1 VANTDGAHL
10 AAMLEARTVAVV
22 GASERTDS
30 FGLKLTTEVLR
41 SPSAPTVHLV
51 HPRRRDVLGHR
62 CVPSLADV
70 PEPVDLVL
78 LGVPDAVVPDQ
89 LAIASSRGDAGAV
102 VFGTAAGQTAE
113 VVAAAGDMALCG
125 AGCMGFVNLARGV
138 RAIGYI
144 ERYPLPAGPIAMV
157 THSGSVF
164 SAMLRT
170 HRRLEFALAVSSG
183 QELVT
188 TTADY
193 LDYALT
199 LEDTRVI
206 ALVLETL
213 REVPRLRDSLMSAAD
228 RDIPVVA
235 LTVGGSPTGRAL
247 VDAHSGAIAGDDAAW
262 EALFAAYGVHRV
274 ADLDELADSLEAFAI
289 GRRVRRAG
297 TPLGVAT
304 LHDSGA
310 ERALVADIADRLD
323 VPFAPLTATT
333 TATLTKWLGPGLS
346 ATNPLD
352 VWSTAGDTETLV
364 ANCLDA
370 MAADDGV
377 GVVAMAVDLV
387 PEYDGD
393 DSYPLAVASLLDR
406 TDKPV
411 VVLTNVSSAVDQEAA
426 GRLRD
431 LGVPVFEGTRSGLR
445 AIGQLLAQAEPRR
458 RPDPQPVDQARR
470 ARWMR
475 RLGAERDFDPIEL
488 VADFGIA
495 VATAHGVDSAD
506 AAVAAADRLGYPVV
520 LKTAA
525 DGIRHK
531 TDVDGVRL
539 GLTDADAV
547 RAAYEEIADRLGP
560 TLVVQRHIDSG
571 VELALGIVR
580 DPLLGPLVVAAAGG
594 TLVELLDQRVVA
606 LPPIDTE
613 AASEMLARLPVL
625 RLLSG
630 YRGRPPADLAAVAQA
645 VAAMSQLAM
654 ELGDRIEA
662 VDLNPL
668 IASPS
673 GAIAVD
679 ALVIPIRPDVPEPQD
694 AGGG

>member
-1 VANTDGAHL
+1 
-10 AAMLEARTVAVV
+10 MLGARTVAVV
-22 GASERTDS
+22 GASERPDS

-51 HPRRRDVLGHR
+51 HPRRREVLGRR
-62 CVPSLADV
+62 CLPSLADV

-102 VFGTAAGQTAE
+102 VFGTAAGQAAE

-125 AGCMGFVNLARGV
+125 GGCMGFVNLTRGV
-138 RAIGYI
+138 RAIGYV
-144 ERYPLPAGPIAMV
+144 ERYPLSAGPIAMV

-170 HRRLEFALAVSSG
+170 HRRLEFSLAVSSG

-193 LDYALT
+193 LDYALA
-199 LEDTRVI
+199 LEETRVI

-213 REVPRLRDSLMSAAD
+213 REVPRLRGSLAAAAE

-235 LTVGGSPTGRAL
+235 LSVGGSPTGRAL

-274 ADLDELADSLEAFAI
+274 DDLDELADSLEAFAI
-289 GRRVRRAG
+289 GRRVRHGG

-310 ERALVADIADRLD
+310 ERALVADVADRLG

-333 TATLTKWLGPGLS
+333 RAALTNWLGPGLS

-352 VWSTAGDTETLV
+352 VWSTVGDTETLV

-370 MAADDGV
+370 LAADDGV

-393 DSYPLAVASLLDR
+393 DSYPLAVAALLDR
-406 TDKPV
+406 TDRPV
-411 VVLTNVSSAVDQEAA
+411 VVLTNLSSAVDQDAA
-426 GRLRD
+426 CRLRD

-445 AIGQLLAQAEPRR
+445 AIGHLLAQARPPRPPHPR
-458 RPDPQPVDQARR
+458 PVDETRR

-475 RLGAERDFDPIEL
+475 RLDADRANLDPIEL
-488 VADFGIA
+488 VADYGIS
-495 VATAHGVDSAD
+495 VAAAHGVASAD
-506 AAVAAADRLGYPVV
+506 AAVAVADGLGYPVA

-531 TDVDGVRL
+531 VDVGGVRL
-539 GLTDADAV
+539 GLADADAV

-560 TLVVQRHIDSG
+560 DLVVQRHIESG
-571 VELALGIVR
+571 VELALGVVR
-580 DPLLGPLVVAAAGG
+580 DPLLGPLVVVAAGG
-594 TLVELLDQRVVA
+594 ALVELLDQRAVA
-606 LPPIDTE
+606 LPPIDAET
-613 AASEMLARLPVL
+613 AAEMLARLPVL

-630 YRGRPPADLAAVAQA
+630 FRGRPRGDLAAVARA
-645 VAAMSQLAM
+645 VAAMSQLAT
-654 ELGDRIEA
+654 ELGERLDA
-662 VDLNPL
+662 VDVNPL
-668 IASPS
+668 IVSPS

-679 ALVIPIRPDVPEPQD
+679 ALVIPSRSDVPEPQD
-694 AGGG
+694 APDA